1 MSLHWKLGVSF
12 LSLFVCTRQSLAGE
26 VHREYHIHIS
36 ELLRNSTVWGFRKMP
51 CLGIVNFLMM
61 NRNNLYSY
69 SHPWVSCSCSCSML
83 TSHTWAVGFIIW
95 GMFQFSPLPT
105 FYVALVITLQV
116 QSSTRLHQV
125 RWYISRKKWIGEIQ
139 VNKHVKTTRDG
150 LHLNEV
156 DEQMNSWEDHSYVL
170 QFGGRLLSPT

>member
-1 MSLHWKLGVSF
+1 
-12 LSLFVCTRQSLAGE
+12 
-26 VHREYHIHIS
+26 
-36 ELLRNSTVWGFRKMP
+36 MP

-83 TSHTWAVGFIIW
+83 TGHTWAVGFIIW
-95 GMFQFSPLPT
+95 GRFQFSPLPT
-105 FYVALVITLQV
+105 FHVALVITLQV

-125 RWYISRKKWIGEIQ
+125 RWYISRKKWIGVIQ
-139 VNKHVKTTRDG
+139 VNKHVKTTREDG

-156 DEQMNSWEDHSYVL
+156 DEQVHEKIIHMCCNLVVDYSRPRSTRYCAS
-170 QFGGRLLSPT
+170 QFDFA